1 VGVVCQG
8 LRGAEDIMEARF
20 LRIAGEASLD
30 STRWQLMILKQRP
43 FP

>member
-1 VGVVCQG
+1 MGVVCQG

-20 LRIAGEASLD
+20 PRIAGRASLH
-30 STRWQLMILKQRP
+30 STKWHLMIVKQRP